1 MIERI
6 EVEMKQLIFR
16 TSAMILLLTGLFAAQ
31 CFCLQ
36 IEPHH
41 KFAPLSAWKKIDDF
55 SLMAEF
61 LRTELYFGMN
71 KPDGE
76 ISEEEFKEFL
86 DKIITPE
93 LPDGLTVL
101 SGIGQFKDSQDRIVQ
116 EKSKV
121 IILLYPK
128 KIRKEANLKI
138 ERIRESY
145 KKRFQQESVLRV
157 DTASLVRISF

>member
-6 EVEMKQLIFR
+6 EIEMKQLVFRIFAIILSLAVLF
-16 TSAMILLLTGLFAAQ
+16 SAQ
-31 CFCLQ
+31 SFCLQ
-36 IEPHH
+36 IESDQ
-41 KFAPLSAWKKIDDF
+41 KFVFPESRKNVDNFRLT
-55 SLMAEF
+55 AEF

-101 SGIGQFKDSQDRIVQ
+101 SGIGQFKDSQNRIVQ

-128 KIRKEANLKI
+128 KIRKQANLKI

-145 KKRFQQESVLRV
+145 KRKFRQESVLRV
-157 DTASLVRISF
+157 DTVSLVRISF